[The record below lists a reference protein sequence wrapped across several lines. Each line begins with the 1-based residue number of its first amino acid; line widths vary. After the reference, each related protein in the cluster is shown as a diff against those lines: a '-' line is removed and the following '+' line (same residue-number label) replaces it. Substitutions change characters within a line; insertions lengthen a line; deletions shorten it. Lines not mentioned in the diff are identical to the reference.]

1 MNTKTIDGRQYDDI
15 LGSIPG
21 DPNPIKDVHD
31 LKTTRET
38 VRQLLAGGT
47 PNWVK
52 WPQDYKAFA
61 KEQFAMQ
68 KEVSDTMAKAYQ
80 IEDQDI
86 LSDPNGRMVNA
97 IPTRDFVQKLRDNG
111 VKCFTIDNG
120 YPPQTVAF
128 WAVKP
133 GTDFPTYVCYLQVPA
148 MYEWSVLK
156 LDRHNVPVGEDYR
169 GWRTVLSQMIIKD
182 VITEQRAH
190 EIFGKPAINRI
201 SRIYRRTLWQKR
213 HGMLQQ

>member
-31 LKTTRET
+31 LKTTRESI
-38 VRQLLAGGT
+38 RQLLAGGT

-61 KEQFAMQ
+61 KEQFAAQ

-97 IPTRDFVQKLRDNG
+97 IRTREFVQKLRDNG
-111 VKCFTIDNG
+111 VRCFTIDNG
-120 YPPQTVAF
+120 FPPQTVAL
-128 WAVKP
+128 WVIKP

-156 LDRHNVPVGEDYR
+156 LDRHNIPVGEDYR

-182 VITEQRAH
+182 MISEQRAH
-190 EIFGKPAINRI
+190 EIFGKPVINRI
-201 SRIYRRTLWQKR
+201 SRVYRRTLWQKR
-213 HGMLQQ
+213 HGMYQE